1 MGRGTTIRTL
11 PTGGSSEGLRRRRA
25 RASLPKFADLDI
37 TTRPHAKAPH
47 GRSEGRAHTETPFG
61 LTAQRVTVCTTY
73 TKRMTQALSFRADES
88 LAEELD
94 AAAAAAGVPRSD
106 LLNQA
111 VREFL
116 YRLRC
121 ERDAE
126 RYALHPLTA
135 AETAAWPDEAWPDDH
150 TDWTEVFGQ

>member
-1 MGRGTTIRTL
+1 MY
-11 PTGGSSEGLRRRRA
+11 
-25 RASLPKFADLDI
+25 
-37 TTRPHAKAPH
+37 
-47 GRSEGRAHTETPFG
+47 
-61 LTAQRVTVCTTY
+61 AQRVTQT
-73 TKRMTQALSFRADES
+73 LSFRADTS

-94 AAAAAAGVPRSD
+94 AAAAEAGVPRSD

-111 VREFL
+111 LREFL

-135 AETAAWPDEAWPDDH
+135 PEAAAWPNEAWPDDG
-150 TDWTEVFGQ
+150 TDWAEVFGQ

>member
-1 MGRGTTIRTL
+1 
-11 PTGGSSEGLRRRRA
+11 
-25 RASLPKFADLDI
+25 
-37 TTRPHAKAPH
+37 
-47 GRSEGRAHTETPFG
+47 
-61 LTAQRVTVCTTY
+61 
-73 TKRMTQALSFRADES
+73 MTQTLSFRAEAS

-94 AAAAAAGVPRSD
+94 AAATAAGVPRSD

-126 RYALHPLTA
+126 RYGLHPLTT
-135 AETAAWPDEAWPDDH
+135 AEAAAWPNEAWSADE
-150 TDWTEVFGQ
+150 TDWTEVFSQ

>member
-1 MGRGTTIRTL
+1 
-11 PTGGSSEGLRRRRA
+11 
-25 RASLPKFADLDI
+25 
-37 TTRPHAKAPH
+37 
-47 GRSEGRAHTETPFG
+47 
-61 LTAQRVTVCTTY
+61 
-73 TKRMTQALSFRADES
+73 MTQTLSFRAEAS

-94 AAAAAAGVPRSD
+94 IAAAAAGLPRSD

-135 AETAAWPDEAWPDDH
+135 AETTAWPNEAWPDDD
-150 TDWTEVFGQ
+150 TDWAEVFSQ

>member
-1 MGRGTTIRTL
+1 ML
-11 PTGGSSEGLRRRRA
+11 
-25 RASLPKFADLDI
+25 
-37 TTRPHAKAPH
+37 
-47 GRSEGRAHTETPFG
+47 
-61 LTAQRVTVCTTY
+61 VCTLY
-73 TKRMTQALSFRADES
+73 TDCMTQALSFRADAS

-126 RYALHPLTA
+126 RYALQPLTA
-135 AETAAWPDEAWPDDH
+135 AETRTWPNEAWPDED
-150 TDWTEVFGQ
+150 TDWTEVFSE

>member
-1 MGRGTTIRTL
+1 MVGEVRDG
-11 PTGGSSEGLRRRRA
+11 PTG
-25 RASLPKFADLDI
+25 
-37 TTRPHAKAPH
+37 PH
-47 GRSEGRAHTETPFG
+47 GNQMDRSTDC
-61 LTAQRVTVCTTY
+61 VYMKYTY
-73 TKRMTQALSFRADES
+73 RMTQALSFRADAS

-94 AAAAAAGVPRSD
+94 AAAAEAGVSRSD

-135 AETAAWPDEAWPDDH
+135 AETAAWPNEAWPDED
-150 TDWTEVFGQ
+150 TDWTEVFSQ

>member
-1 MGRGTTIRTL
+1 VEKLLAETTGL
-11 PTGGSSEGLRRRRA
+11 P
-25 RASLPKFADLDI
+25 
-37 TTRPHAKAPH
+37 
-47 GRSEGRAHTETPFG
+47 
-61 LTAQRVTVCTTY
+61 AQGPAYVTY
-73 TKRMTQALSFRADES
+73 TERMTQALSFRADAS

-94 AAAAAAGVPRSD
+94 AAATAAGVPRSD

-135 AETAAWPDEAWPDDH
+135 AETATWSNEAWPEED
-150 TDWTEVFGQ
+150 TDWTEVFSQ

>member
-1 MGRGTTIRTL
+1 ML
-11 PTGGSSEGLRRRRA
+11 
-25 RASLPKFADLDI
+25 
-37 TTRPHAKAPH
+37 
-47 GRSEGRAHTETPFG
+47 
-61 LTAQRVTVCTTY
+61 VCNTY
-73 TKRMTQALSFRADES
+73 TERMTQTLSFRAEAS

-94 AAAAAAGVPRSD
+94 AAAFEAGVPRSD

-135 AETAAWPDEAWPDDH
+135 TETAAWPNEAWPDDD
-150 TDWTEVFGQ
+150 TDWNEVFSQ

>member
-1 MGRGTTIRTL
+1 M
-11 PTGGSSEGLRRRRA
+11 
-25 RASLPKFADLDI
+25 
-37 TTRPHAKAPH
+37 
-47 GRSEGRAHTETPFG
+47 
-61 LTAQRVTVCTTY
+61 Y
-73 TKRMTQALSFRADES
+73 TDRMTQALSFRADAA

-135 AETAAWPDEAWPDDH
+135 AETATWPTEAWPDDD
-150 TDWTEVFGQ
+150 TDWTKVFGQ

>member
-1 MGRGTTIRTL
+1 VLGND
-11 PTGGSSEGLRRRRA
+11 LRVLLDA
-25 RASLPKFADLDI
+25 LKIASALLC
-37 TTRPHAKAPH
+37 
-47 GRSEGRAHTETPFG
+47 GRAHRSHRN
-61 LTAQRVTVCTTY
+61 RVDRSTDLVCKKY
-73 TKRMTQALSFRADES
+73 TDRMTQALSFRADPS

-94 AAAAAAGVPRSD
+94 AAAAEAGVSRSD

-135 AETAAWPDEAWPDDH
+135 AETAAWPNEAWPDED
-150 TDWTEVFGQ
+150 TDWTEVFSQ

>member
-1 MGRGTTIRTL
+1 MTPL
-11 PTGGSSEGLRRRRA
+11 PVPGAAWCATV
-25 RASLPKFADLDI
+25 
-37 TTRPHAKAPH
+37 TRPH
-47 GRSEGRAHTETPFG
+47 
-61 LTAQRVTVCTTY
+61 
-73 TKRMTQALSFRADES
+73 
-88 LAEELD
+88 
-94 AAAAAAGVPRSD
+94 AAAGVPRSD

-135 AETAAWPDEAWPDDH
+135 AETAAWPNEAWPDDD
-150 TDWTEVFGQ
+150 TDWTEVFSQ